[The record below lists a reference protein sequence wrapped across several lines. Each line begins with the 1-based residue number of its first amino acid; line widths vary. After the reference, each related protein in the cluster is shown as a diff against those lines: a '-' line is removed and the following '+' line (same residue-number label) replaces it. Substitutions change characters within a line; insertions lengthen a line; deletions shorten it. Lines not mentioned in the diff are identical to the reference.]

1 MKTLIEVD
9 PIKFK
14 NKRLSKGWSIRKLA
28 LKSNVCK
35 ATVINIEKGKHK
47 TEEYT
52 LAKLS
57 EALEA
62 NIEDLK
68 VYEK

>member
-14 NKRLSKGWSIRKLA
+14 NARLRKGWSIRKTA
-28 LKSNVCK
+28 IKSGVCK
-35 ATVINIEKGKHK
+35 DTVINIEKRKHK

-62 NIEDLK
+62 NMEDLR
-68 VYEK
+68 VYEE